1 MSKGSIFQTM
11 AAHHTAKGPSTRSG
25 NPAVFDAL
33 HKTRMLPRGAMF
45 EASRRMEQSSGFDKG
60 AGLIKLADG
69 SGWAIV
75 PKQADLDEQYRRY
88 RGGVASVKEGEATR
102 AYEEV
107 GNAIVEKD
115 EHTGQKREDAFS
127 VQWLRIVSRQ
137 GVDVVCPP
145 VSPPLSTDEDTSP
158 TSSAGGASSFG
169 GSNSNYGM
177 IARQDSDVASSV
189 GSAFLDAMFRTPKKK
204 EPTESTGQSDPRLPR
219 SNSPQVVPTLLAC
232 GTCVEVDNWTE
243 EENSNFLQQV
253 RTVLNN
259 LFFQID

>member
-1 MSKGSIFQTM
+1 
-11 AAHHTAKGPSTRSG
+11 
-25 NPAVFDAL
+25 
-33 HKTRMLPRGAMF
+33 
-45 EASRRMEQSSGFDKG
+45 MEQSGGFDKG

-75 PKQADLDEQYRRY
+75 PKQEDLDEQYRRY

-107 GNAIVEKD
+107 GNAIVAKD
-115 EHTGQKREDAFS
+115 EHTGQTREDAFT

-137 GVDVVCPP
+137 GVDVACPP
-145 VSPPLSTDEDTSP
+145 ASPPLSNDEDASP
-158 TSSAGGASSFG
+158 TSSTGGASSFG

-204 EPTESTGQSDPRLPR
+204 EPTESTAQTDSRIPR
-219 SNSPQVVPTLLAC
+219 SKSPQEVPTLLAC

-243 EENSNFLQQV
+243 EESSNFMQQV
-253 RTVLNN
+253 RMAFRFTFLS
-259 LFFQID
+259 LPD